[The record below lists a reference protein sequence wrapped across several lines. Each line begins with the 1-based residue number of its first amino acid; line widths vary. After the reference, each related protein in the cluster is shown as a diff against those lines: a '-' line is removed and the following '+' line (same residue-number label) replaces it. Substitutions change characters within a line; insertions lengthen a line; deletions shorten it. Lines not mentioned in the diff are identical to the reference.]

1 MTAPHLPVPE
11 WVKAILSR
19 LDDLPKVIQQQET
32 IGRLMVVLRSL
43 QDERDGLNKA
53 LASSRADVHQ
63 LRHEVDE
70 LHQIII
76 KKLHG

>member
-1 MTAPHLPVPE
+1 MTAPRLPAPE
-11 WVKAILSR
+11 WAREVLMR
-19 LDDLPKVIQQQET
+19 LDQLPKVMQQQET

-53 LASSRADVHQ
+53 LATSRAEVHE
-63 LRHEVDE
+63 LRHEIDE
-70 LHQIII
+70 LHQVII